1 MEVMAMRGEKRGREF
16 GSQPEVAESEGH
28 ERNVKQEVLV
38 HEKLGAKDRQRQPL
52 EGGQMRQGC
61 PEDAAPT
68 NVIVGV
74 VAHDGRAGELDPGH
88 ESQDEEK
95 SRRAFERGISAGA
108 IGEARSRMRR
118 DFGVA

>member
-1 MEVMAMRGEKRGREF
+1 MRGEKRGREF
-16 GSQPEVAESEGH
+16 RSQPEVAESEGH

-38 HEKLGAKDRQRQPL
+38 HEKLGAKDRQRQPF
-52 EGGQMRQGC
+52 EGRQMRQGL
-61 PEDAAPT
+61 PEDLAPT
-68 NVIVGV
+68 HVIVGV

-95 SRRAFERGISAGA
+95 SRGAFASEISAGP
-108 IGEARSRMRR
+108 IGEGRSRMRR